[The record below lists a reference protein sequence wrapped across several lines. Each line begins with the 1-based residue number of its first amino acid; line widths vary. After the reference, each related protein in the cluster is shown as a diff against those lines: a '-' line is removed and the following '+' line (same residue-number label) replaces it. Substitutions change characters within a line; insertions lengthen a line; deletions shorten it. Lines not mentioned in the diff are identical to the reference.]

1 MNMTSDT
8 ILDRVW
14 KGEGSIFSLIPPKQ
28 FRKCSWSELKQIP
41 YAVLSY
47 QWRTDWKL
55 ILKYIS
61 DPNGVKAEYI
71 WIDIFCLNQLDGD
84 RMTTILKS
92 NEIYL
97 NAREYHL
104 IEIGSLFR
112 GWILFELSS
121 VRKGFK
127 PTIHT
132 SITEKK
138 LLIKLKEEFHE
149 NGFEGCEF
157 TKSSDKVV
165 VRDMINVNHGS
176 VKKFN
181 DLVMEIINEC
191 MRDI

>member
-1 MNMTSDT
+1 MTSEA

-14 KGEGSIFSLIPPKQ
+14 KGEGSIFSLIPQ
-28 FRKCSWSELKQIP
+28 EQLSRCSWSDLKQKT

-71 WIDIFCLNQLDGD
+71 WIDIFCLNQLDGN
-84 RMTTILKS
+84 RMATILKS
-92 NEIYL
+92 NEIYF

-121 VRKGFK
+121 VRKGCK

-138 LLIKLKEEFHE
+138 MHMKLREEFHE
-149 NGFEGCEF
+149 FGFEGCEF
-157 TKSSDKVV
+157 TKDSDKDV
-165 VRDMINVNHGS
+165 VRDMINKTHVS
-176 VKKFN
+176 VKNFN